1 MTKHA
6 ITEKK
11 LRGYRWRSSSHFI
24 TFTIGIA
31 LYTEALL
38 YGFIVPILPYML
50 EHRLHLDPSKT
61 QDYTSKLLTAYG
73 LVQLISAPI
82 TAHIS
87 DKLSRRKA
95 QLLIALGL
103 GIVGTGLVAI
113 WAIYFGAVLQAIAA
127 STAWIVGFATL
138 MDTAGPDRQGTA
150 TGVALS
156 FSSAGMISG
165 PAISGVLL
173 RLVGYWP
180 TWTVPIAVLAID
192 VIARLV
198 MVEAKAKESASGP
211 NFSIQDPE
219 DSASDEER
227 TRLLAENHTP
237 NTPKTSITL
246 CFWTSGVLT
255 GLAGCVLVTA
265 LITSF
270 ENTFPL
276 HARRTFGWDSLPTG
290 LMFLSLQTP
299 GVILGLPCGWVRD
312 RFNIRYTSTVGWA
325 TLFPFMWLVGTPGNE
340 HYPWAQATANG
351 PAITTASLIA
361 IGGLCTLVQGFG
373 VTELSAAV
381 QKWESTNPK
390 VFGPN
395 GAGSRVFALAETA
408 FTLGI
413 MLGPLVSGSLIAHV
427 GYSTVNL
434 ILGED
439 SFCLLYPPVILQ
451 SISNSS

>member
-1 MTKHA
+1 
-6 ITEKK
+6 
-11 LRGYRWRSSSHFI
+11 
-24 TFTIGIA
+24 
-31 LYTEALL
+31 
-38 YGFIVPILPYML
+38 
-50 EHRLHLDPSKT
+50 
-61 QDYTSKLLTAYG
+61 
-73 LVQLISAPI
+73 
-82 TAHIS
+82 
-87 DKLSRRKA
+87 
-95 QLLIALGL
+95 
-103 GIVGTGLVAI
+103 
-113 WAIYFGAVLQAIAA
+113 
-127 STAWIVGFATL
+127 

-227 TRLLAENHTP
+227 TRLLAGTPTPYQTIFPRVGSDTGREPHTQHTK
-237 NTPKTSITL
+237 NFYHTMLLDI
-246 CFWTSGVLT
+246 GVLT

-373 VTELSAAV
+373 VTELS
-381 QKWESTNPK
+381 
-390 VFGPN
+390 
-395 GAGSRVFALAETA
+395 
-408 FTLGI
+408 GI
-413 MLGPLVSGSLIAHV
+413 HC
-427 GYSTVNL
+427 
-434 ILGED
+434 
-439 SFCLLYPPVILQ
+439 FCFCFHDYTIC
-451 SISNSS
+451 